1 MNNNYVPGTT
11 LTALQALYYNSQ
23 LQGFKQNNV
32 TQDYKAKMNNFI
44 IP

>member
-1 MNNNYVPGTT
+1 MNNNSVPGTT
-11 LTALQALYYNSQ
+11 LTALQALHYNSQ